1 MGEVERSTKG
11 RSIIF
16 ETGLVSKYAYKVRTD
31 MTMIADK
38 NNNIT
43 LKILYQNN
51 NKKIGYL
58 IIV

>member
-38 NNNIT
+38 NNNI
-43 LKILYQNN
+43 LMILVF
-51 NKKIGYL
+51 GEGG
-58 IIV
+58 